1 MSHRLP
7 LWFVAGPPR
16 LNWPDTRPAAVIRQ
30 VGWRDR
36 QACAG
41 ACGRE
46 DPVALQ
52 ERIEVAICD
61 LQLSCGYVLRLLIVG
76 VSSVL
81 PEAFPLLVIAVL
93 RCLRRG

>member
-1 MSHRLP
+1 MSHRLLCGSWP
-7 LWFVAGPPR
+7 AAAAELAGYE
-16 LNWPDTRPAAVIRQ
+16 TGAVIRH

-61 LQLSCGYVLRLLIVG
+61 LQLSCGYVPRLLIAG
-76 VSSVL
+76 VPSVL
-81 PEAFPLLVIAVL
+81 PEACPLLVIALL
-93 RCLRRG
+93 RCLGRG